1 MKIVLFGD
9 YPSLQRER
17 VINLLGHD
25 YEVMALTDDASN
37 REVASAFIDAD
48 VIVSNF
54 FDATLPP
61 APRCKLLQS
70 PSAGIEKIDISA
82 VPDGAF
88 LAVAVGHE
96 IPMSEYVCCAM
107 LDDAIGM
114 SGMPQAFEDGK
125 WSQKA
130 WIKGPRHAELY
141 GRTVG
146 LLGYG
151 GVGREIAVRAHAL
164 GMDVHA
170 LSRWSSGIPDTSS
183 GPLSMAWMTADWMNF
198 LKRVDYLVVT
208 VPLTNATVGM
218 VGKAWFEAA
227 RSHMML
233 INVARGG
240 VVDEESLFLALKSRA
255 IRKAV
260 IDVWYNYPTSENEFI
275 YPSRFPFHELDNVI
289 MTPHASG
296 RTDGT
301 FDRRWQSICENI
313 KRVRRGEI
321 PRDIVNDRR

>member
-114 SGMPQAFEDGK
+114 SGTSYSSAMRTAPDL
-125 WSQKA
+125 
-130 WIKGPRHAELY
+130 PRM
-141 GRTVG
+141 GQR
-146 LLGYG
+146 
-151 GVGREIAVRAHAL
+151 
-164 GMDVHA
+164 
-170 LSRWSSGIPDTSS
+170 SGS
-183 GPLSMAWMTADWMNF
+183 
-198 LKRVDYLVVT
+198 
-208 VPLTNATVGM
+208 
-218 VGKAWFEAA
+218 
-227 RSHMML
+227 
-233 INVARGG
+233 
-240 VVDEESLFLALKSRA
+240 
-255 IRKAV
+255 
-260 IDVWYNYPTSENEFI
+260 
-275 YPSRFPFHELDNVI
+275 
-289 MTPHASG
+289 
-296 RTDGT
+296 
-301 FDRRWQSICENI
+301 
-313 KRVRRGEI
+313 RVRVPSG
-321 PRDIVNDRR
+321 